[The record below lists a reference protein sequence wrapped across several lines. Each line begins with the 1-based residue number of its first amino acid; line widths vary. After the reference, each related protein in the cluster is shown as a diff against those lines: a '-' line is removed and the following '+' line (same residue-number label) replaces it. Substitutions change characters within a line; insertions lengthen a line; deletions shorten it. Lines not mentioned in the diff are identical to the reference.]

1 MKKQPGKSDITVI
14 SLVLIP
20 FVLRVFFVSLFT
32 NILVLAPSLYMLEVY
47 DRVVNSRNHTTLLM
61 LTLLVI
67 GLYIML
73 EILEWVRSRHM
84 HEGALKLDEAL
95 RKRVFHALYAARLQ
109 GSQAGG
115 VQPLNDLRTIREF
128 LPSSPF
134 LSLLDIPLA
143 MLILVLLYIINPLLC
158 WFAVGGAVLLGV
170 IGFVNERLTHEPL
183 KEANR
188 SANLSRQYA
197 EAAVSNAQVIEAM
210 DMLPGIHERW
220 HGHQKEFLHHQ
231 ARASDYAGANAAF
244 SRMLQMLQGS
254 VLLGLGGWLA
264 LQGMIGGS
272 LMIVGSI
279 LGGRLLAPL
288 VQVITGWRQ
297 VESAREAYNR
307 LHLLL
312 ETFPVPRESMPLPA
326 PKGAVNVEG
335 VFAGPPGTR
344 LQVLKGVNF
353 ALQPGASLAV
363 VGPSAAGKTTLAR
376 LLVGIWPALQGKVR
390 LDGVDVYSW
399 DKEELGPYIGYLPQ
413 EVELFEG
420 SLAENIA
427 RFGEIDAEKLRE
439 ACRAV
444 GLEDL
449 VASLPEG
456 YDTLIGT
463 DGAFLSGGQR
473 QRVGLARA
481 IYGTPRLVVLD
492 EPDASLDAAGDAF
505 LLRLVKDLKEKG
517 VTVIVIT
524 QRKNLVSAVDNLLVL
539 IDGKVQKFG
548 PVSEVLESMKPRPKP
563 APAEVPAVVSIRGG
577 GV

>member
-1 MKKQPGKSDITVI
+1 
-14 SLVLIP
+14 
-20 FVLRVFFVSLFT
+20 
-32 NILVLAPSLYMLEVY
+32 
-47 DRVVNSRNHTTLLM
+47 
-61 LTLLVI
+61 
-67 GLYIML
+67 
-73 EILEWVRSRHM
+73 
-84 HEGALKLDEAL
+84 
-95 RKRVFHALYAARLQ
+95 
-109 GSQAGG
+109 
-115 VQPLNDLRTIREF
+115 
-128 LPSSPF
+128 
-134 LSLLDIPLA
+134 
-143 MLILVLLYIINPLLC
+143 
-158 WFAVGGAVLLGV
+158 
-170 IGFVNERLTHEPL
+170 
-183 KEANR
+183 
-188 SANLSRQYA
+188 
-197 EAAVSNAQVIEAM
+197 
-210 DMLPGIHERW
+210 
-220 HGHQKEFLHHQ
+220 
-231 ARASDYAGANAAF
+231 
-244 SRMLQMLQGS
+244 MLQGS

-297 VESAREAYNR
+297 VENAREAYNR

-326 PKGAVNVEG
+326 PKGAVNVEE
-335 VFAGPPGTR
+335 VFAAPPGTR

-399 DKEELGPYIGYLPQ
+399 DKEELGPHIGYLPQ

-427 RFGEIDAEKLRE
+427 RFGEIDAEKLRD
-439 ACRAV
+439 ACSAV

-449 VASLPEG
+449 VESLPEG
-456 YDTLIGT
+456 HDTLIGT

-492 EPDASLDAAGDAF
+492 EPDVSLDAAGDAF

-548 PVSEVLESMKPRPKP
+548 PAREVLESMKPKPKP